1 MSVLWSK
8 HSATHRQ
15 DDNVPQT
22 TDLLFSI
29 SAGDRNAIHQLMPLV
44 YDELRAIAASRLKHE
59 RPDHTLQPTA
69 LVNEAFLRLADQTRV
84 NWQGKAHFCATAAT
98 MMRRILVDHARRRKA
113 HKREAGGHRMP
124 LLDTLLPAI
133 SPQPVDVMA
142 VDDLMEQLA
151 GVNPRQ
157 AQVFELRCFGG
168 LDVKETAAVLDVS
181 EATVKNDWRFAR
193 AWLASQLDS
202 AES

>member
-1 MSVLWSK
+1 M
-8 HSATHRQ
+8 
-15 DDNVPQT
+15 PQT
-22 TDLLFSI
+22 TDLLLSI

-44 YDELRAIAASRLKHE
+44 YDELREIAASRLKRE
-59 RPDHTLQPTA
+59 RVDHTLQPTA

-98 MMRRILVDHARRRKA
+98 MMRRILVDHARRKKA
-113 HKREAGGHRMP
+113 DKRGAEGQRMP
-124 LLDTLLPAI
+124 LRETLLPAM
-133 SPQPVDVMA
+133 SSQPVDVVA

-168 LDVKETAAVLDVS
+168 LDVKETAAVLEVS

-193 AWLASQLDS
+193 AWLASQLHS

>member
-1 MSVLWSK
+1 
-8 HSATHRQ
+8 
-15 DDNVPQT
+15 
-22 TDLLFSI
+22 
-29 SAGDRNAIHQLMPLV
+29 
-44 YDELRAIAASRLKHE
+44 
-59 RPDHTLQPTA
+59 
-69 LVNEAFLRLADQTRV
+69 
-84 NWQGKAHFCATAAT
+84 
-98 MMRRILVDHARRRKA
+98 
-113 HKREAGGHRMP
+113 MP

>member
-1 MSVLWSK
+1 VFLWFEQ
-8 HSATHRQ
+8 SATDRQ
-15 DDNVPQT
+15 DEYVPQT
-22 TDLLFSI
+22 TDLLLSI

-59 RPDHTLQPTA
+59 RADHTLQPTA

-84 NWQGKAHFCATAAT
+84 NWQGKAHFCAVAAT
-98 MMRRILVDHARRRKA
+98 MMRRILVDHARRKNA
-113 HKREAGGHRMP
+113 GKREAGGVQIP
-124 LLDTLLPAI
+124 LQDTLLPSI
-133 SPQPVDVMA
+133 SPDPVDVVA
-142 VDDLMEQLA
+142 VNDLMEQLA

-168 LDVKETAAVLDVS
+168 LDVKETAAVLEVS

-202 AES
+202 AESQ